1 MTEASNNEFKIE
13 SRSYYRKIEGSR
25 SSGSDG
31 MINHVQ
37 ISLPKLKFLE
47 PDGVPYKP
55 AWAVHKPETVP
66 KITPADAPKRIEKN
80 AYGPRSFNLGQTD
93 ITDLEKRVYEMHAEG
108 MSKEKICEILEMRAS
123 SVGGALVRYQKK
135 MLARGEDVK

>member
-1 MTEASNNEFKIE
+1 
-13 SRSYYRKIEGSR
+13 
-25 SSGSDG
+25 

-47 PDGVPYKP
+47 PDGKPYKP

-66 KITPADAPKRIEKN
+66 KVTPAEAPRRIMKEP
-80 AYGPRSFNLGQTD
+80 YGPRSINRANTD
-93 ITDLEKRVYEMHAEG
+93 ITDLERRVYEMHAEG
-108 MSKEKICEILEMRAS
+108 IPKEKICEILEMRAS

-135 MLARGEDVK
+135 MIARGMDVK